1 MDAEKASS
9 VQSQELNSEICAR
22 GSCSQSRDLE
32 DIRMRGKNIG
42 PAGRGMGE
50 MEGEESG
57 QQILKMGK
65 ESSASGRVALC
76 FHLDQES
83 NSAAGAVVE
92 APT

>member
-22 GSCSQSRDLE
+22 GSCSQSR